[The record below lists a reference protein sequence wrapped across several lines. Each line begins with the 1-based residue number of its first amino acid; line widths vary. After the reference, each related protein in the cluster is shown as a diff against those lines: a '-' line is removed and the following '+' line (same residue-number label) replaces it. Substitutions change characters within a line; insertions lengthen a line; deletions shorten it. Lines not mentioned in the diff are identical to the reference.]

1 MRSSCVRNGSRSKP
15 LFSGGGDVL
24 AGLATIR
31 KTVIMDEWDKNRSPQ
46 PDAGGFQHGGKDRD
60 GKRRGQEGSQE
71 ERRERL
77 DDALERGL
85 EDTFP
90 GSDPVSVTQ
99 PPGSVYDK
107 NEAKQP

>member
-1 MRSSCVRNGSRSKP
+1 
-15 LFSGGGDVL
+15 
-24 AGLATIR
+24 
-31 KTVIMDEWDKNRSPQ
+31 MDEWDKNRSLQ
-46 PDAGGFQHGGKDRD
+46 PDSDALERGGKDRD
-60 GKRRGQEGSQE
+60 SKRPSQNK
-71 ERRERL
+71 RRERL

-107 NEAKQP
+107 NEAKRP

>member
-1 MRSSCVRNGSRSKP
+1 
-15 LFSGGGDVL
+15 
-24 AGLATIR
+24 
-31 KTVIMDEWDKNRSPQ
+31 MDESNKGRSRQ
-46 PDAGGFQHGGKDRD
+46 PEAGRFERDAKDHD
-60 GKRRGQEGSQE
+60 GKRRSQD

-90 GSDPVSVTQ
+90 ASDPVSVIQ

-107 NEAKQP
+107 NDAKKAATGSIPRTNSATSH

>member
-1 MRSSCVRNGSRSKP
+1 MEQESVAAAGCRSLSS
-15 LFSGGGDVL
+15 
-24 AGLATIR
+24 AT
-31 KTVIMDEWDKNRSPQ
+31 S
-46 PDAGGFQHGGKDRD
+46 KDRD
-60 GKRRGQEGSQE
+60 GKRRGQD

-99 PPGSVYDK
+99 PPSSPYDK
-107 NEAKQP
+107 NEAKKR

>member
-1 MRSSCVRNGSRSKP
+1 
-15 LFSGGGDVL
+15 
-24 AGLATIR
+24 
-31 KTVIMDEWDKNRSPQ
+31 MDEWNKNRSLQ
-46 PDAGGFQHGGKDRD
+46 PDVGGFEREDGGRD
-60 GKRRGQEGSQE
+60 AKRRDQE

-99 PPGSVYDK
+99 PPPSAYDK
-107 NEAKQP
+107 NEAKRR